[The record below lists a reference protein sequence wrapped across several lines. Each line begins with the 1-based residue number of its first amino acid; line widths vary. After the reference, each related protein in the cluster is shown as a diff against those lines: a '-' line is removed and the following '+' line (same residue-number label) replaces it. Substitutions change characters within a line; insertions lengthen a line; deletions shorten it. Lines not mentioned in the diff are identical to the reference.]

1 MRRPDPRAWAPPDEE
16 LSMTFQHL
24 FAPFPLGH
32 VTLRNRIVSTPHATR
47 FGKDG
52 YITERYIRYHAE
64 KARGGAG
71 LLQCFGSSSVHPS
84 SPVMDWNGIKNW
96 DDSSLPTFEAFA
108 RAIHA
113 EGAHVMAQITH
124 RGRRGFSGPGERAL
138 VSPSDVPE
146 TENREIPH
154 ALDRAEIAEIVEA
167 YAAAARRLQRAGFD
181 GADLSAFARHLIDQ
195 FWVPSVNRR
204 TDEYG
209 GSLENRLRFSVE
221 VIGAIRAA
229 VGRAFI
235 VGMRVS
241 GDELIPDGL
250 HLEDVVEIV
259 RALDALGQ
267 LDYFTV
273 SGSTGETPRYHQK
286 LMPFADAAPGV
297 YASLAA
303 RIKREVRTPVIYA
316 GRVVDPRH
324 AERLLAEGACDLV
337 AMTRALMADPWMPR
351 KAAEGRLDD
360 IRMCVGMQEGCLGR
374 SSRGLTLSCS
384 QNPVTGR
391 EAELAEIVPAAA
403 PRRVVVAGGG
413 PAGLEA
419 ARVAAQRGHDVILYE
434 RTAALGGQV
443 LVAARAPLRPGY
455 GESVHWL
462 VRQLGRTS
470 ATVRLGTE
478 ATVERVLADRPDA
491 VVVAT
496 GAVPRRPDVPGV
508 DLPGVV
514 TVEDIL
520 SGTAV
525 AGTRV
530 VIVDGTGRIQAGLA
544 ADFLAVQGRA
554 VSVLTAY
561 HTVCDN
567 TEGSTKEPL
576 FERLYQRDV
585 AMIVDTALVG
595 IEADGAGRLRVRAA
609 NEYSGRPLA
618 LDGVDTV
625 VLAYGA
631 RAVDGLFGGLKGRV
645 PEVVLVGD
653 AMAPRL
659 LHDALLEGTR
669 AARQL

>member
-1 MRRPDPRAWAPPDEE
+1 MA
-16 LSMTFQHL
+16 MTLQHL
-24 FAPFPLGH
+24 FTPFRLGA

-52 YITERYIRYHAE
+52 YITERYIRYHQE

-71 LLQCFGSSSVHPS
+71 LVQCFGSSSVHPS
-84 SPVMDWNGIKNW
+84 SPVLDWNGIKNW

-113 EGAHVMAQITH
+113 EGASVMSQITH
-124 RGRRGFSGPGERAL
+124 RGRRGFSGPGERPL
-138 VSPSDVPE
+138 VSASDVPE

-154 ALDRAEIAEIVEA
+154 ALDRSEIAEIVQA

-181 GADLSAFARHLIDQ
+181 GADLCAFARHLIDQ

-209 GSLENRLRFSVE
+209 GSLENRLRFAVE

-229 VGRAFI
+229 VGRDF
-235 VGMRVS
+235 VLGLRVS

-259 RALDALGQ
+259 RALDGLGQ

-286 LMPFADAAPGV
+286 LMPFADAAPGL
-297 YASLAA
+297 YASFAA
-303 RIKREVRTPVIYA
+303 RIKREVRAAVIYA

-360 IRMCVGMQEGCLGR
+360 VRMCVGMQEGCLGR

-391 EAELAEIVPAAA
+391 EAELAELVPAAV
-403 PRRVVVAGGG
+403 PRRVVVIGGG

-419 ARVAAQRGHDVILYE
+419 ARIAALRGHEVILYE
-434 RTAALGGQV
+434 RAAALGGQV
-443 LVAARAPLRPGY
+443 LIAARAPLRPGY
-455 GESVHWL
+455 GESVQWL
-462 VRQLGRTS
+462 VRQLRKTR

-496 GAVPRRPDVPGV
+496 GAMPRRPDVPGA

-514 TVEDIL
+514 TVEDVL

-525 AGTRV
+525 AGPQV
-530 VIVDGTGRIQAGLA
+530 VVVDGTGRVQAGLA

-554 VSVLTAY
+554 VTIMTAY

-585 AMIVDTALVG
+585 KMLVDTALAG
-595 IEADGAGRLRVRAA
+595 IEPDGAGRLRVRAV
-609 NEYSGRPLA
+609 NEYSDRPLA

-631 RAVDGLFGGLKGRV
+631 RAVDGLYAALKDRV
-645 PEVVLVGD
+645 PEVALVGD
-653 AMAPRL
+653 ALAPRL

-669 AARQL
+669 AARRL

>member
-1 MRRPDPRAWAPPDEE
+1 
-16 LSMTFQHL
+16 MTFEHL
-24 FAPFPLGH
+24 FTPFRLGH

-52 YITERYIRYHAE
+52 YVTERYIRYHAE

-71 LLQCFGSSSVHPS
+71 LVQCFGSMSVHPS
-84 SPVMDWNGIKNW
+84 SPVLDWNGIKNW
-96 DDSSLPTFEAFA
+96 DDSSLPAFEAFA

-124 RGRRGFSGPGERAL
+124 RGRRGWSGPGEQAL
-138 VSPSDVPE
+138 VAPSDVPE
-146 TENREIPH
+146 RENREIPH
-154 ALDRAEIAEIVEA
+154 ALDRAAIAEIVQA
-167 YAAAARRLQRAGFD
+167 FAAGALRLKRAGFD
-181 GADLSAFARHLIDQ
+181 GADLCAFARHLIDQ
-195 FWVPSVNRR
+195 FWVPAVNRR

-209 GSLENRLRFSVE
+209 GSFENRLRFAVE
-221 VIGAIRAA
+221 VIGAVRAA
-229 VGRAFI
+229 VGRDFI
-235 VGMRVS
+235 LGMRVS

-250 HLEDVVEIV
+250 HLENVVEIV
-259 RALDALGQ
+259 RALDELGQ

-273 SGSTGETPRYHQK
+273 SGSTGETPRFHQK
-286 LMPFADAAPGV
+286 LMPFADAPQGV
-297 YASLAA
+297 YAPLAA
-303 RIKREVRTPVIYA
+303 RIRKEVRIPIIYA

-324 AERLLAEGACDLV
+324 AEQLIAEGACDLV

-374 SSRGLTLSCS
+374 SNRGLTLSCS

-391 EAELAEIVPAAA
+391 EGELGELVPAAT
-403 PRRVVVAGGG
+403 PRRVVVVGGG

-419 ARVAAQRGHDVILYE
+419 ARIAALRGHDVILYE

-462 VRQLGRTS
+462 VRQLRKTA
-470 ATVRLGTE
+470 ATVRLLTE
-478 ATVERVLADRPDA
+478 ATAERILADRPDA

-508 DLPGVV
+508 SLPGVV

-520 SGTAV
+520 SGAAV
-525 AGTRV
+525 AGPRV
-530 VIVDGTGRIQAGLA
+530 VVVDGTGRIQAGLA
-544 ADFLAVQGRA
+544 ADYLAIQGRA
-554 VSVLTAY
+554 VSILTPH

-576 FERLYQRDV
+576 LERLYQRDV
-585 AMIVDTALVG
+585 AMIVDTALVA
-595 IEADGAGRLRVRAA
+595 IEADGTGRLRVRAA
-609 NEYSGRPLA
+609 NEYSDRELA

-631 RAVDGLFGGLKGRV
+631 RAVDGLYSELKDRV
-645 PEVVLVGD
+645 SEVVLVGD

-669 AARQL
+669 AARRL

>member
-1 MRRPDPRAWAPPDEE
+1 
-16 LSMTFQHL
+16 MTFQHL
-24 FAPFPLGH
+24 FTPLRLGH

-52 YITERYIRYHAE
+52 YVTERYIRYHRE

-71 LLQCFGSSSVHPS
+71 LVQCFGSMSIHPS
-84 SPVMDWNGIKNW
+84 SPVLDWNGIKNW
-96 DDSSLPTFEAFA
+96 DDSSVPSLEAFA

-124 RGRRGFSGPGERAL
+124 RGRRGWSGPGEQAL
-138 VSPSDVPE
+138 VAPSDVPE
-146 TENREIPH
+146 RENREIPH
-154 ALDRAEIAEIVEA
+154 TLDRAAIVDIVRA
-167 YAAAARRLQRAGFD
+167 FAAGALRLKRAGFD
-181 GADLSAFARHLIDQ
+181 GADLCAYARHLIDQ

-209 GSLENRLRFSVE
+209 GSFENRLRFAVE

-229 VGRAFI
+229 VGREFI
-235 VGMRVS
+235 LGMRVS

-273 SGSTGETPRYHQK
+273 SGSTGETPRFHQK
-286 LMPFADAAPGV
+286 LMPFADAPQGV
-297 YASLAA
+297 YAPLAA
-303 RIKREVRTPVIYA
+303 RIRQEVRVPVIYA

-324 AERLLAEGACDLV
+324 AERLLADGACDLV

-374 SSRGLTLSCS
+374 SNRGLTLSCA

-391 EAELAEIVPAAA
+391 EGELGELVPASTR
-403 PRRVVVAGGG
+403 RRVVVAGGG

-419 ARVAAQRGHDVILYE
+419 ARIAALRGHDVILYE

-455 GESVHWL
+455 GEAVHWL
-462 VRQLGRTS
+462 ARQLRKTT
-470 ATVRLGTE
+470 ATVRLLTE
-478 ATVERVLADRPDA
+478 ATVERILADRPDA

-496 GAVPRRPDVPGV
+496 GAVPRRAEVPGA

-514 TVEDIL
+514 TVEDVL
-520 SGTAV
+520 SGAAV
-525 AGTRV
+525 AGPRV
-530 VIVDGTGRIQAGLA
+530 VVVDATGRIQAGLA
-544 ADFLAVQGRA
+544 ADCLAIEGRA
-554 VSVLTAY
+554 VSILTPH

-576 FERLYQRDV
+576 LERLYQRDV
-585 AMIVDTALVG
+585 AMIVDTALVA
-595 IEADGAGRLRVRAA
+595 IEADGAGRLRMRAA
-609 NEYSGRPLA
+609 NEYSGRELT

-631 RAVDGLFGGLKGRV
+631 RAVDGLYSALQGRV

-669 AARQL
+669 AARRL

>member
-1 MRRPDPRAWAPPDEE
+1 
-16 LSMTFQHL
+16 MTFQRL
-24 FAPFPLGH
+24 FTPFRLGH

-52 YITERYIRYHAE
+52 YVTERYIRYHTE

-71 LLQCFGSSSVHPS
+71 LVQCFGSSSVHPS

-96 DDSSLPTFEAFA
+96 DDSSLPTLEAFA

-113 EGAHVMAQITH
+113 EGAHVMAQTTH
-124 RGRRGFSGPGERAL
+124 RGRRGFSGPGERPL
-138 VSPSDVPE
+138 VAPSDVPE

-154 ALDRAEIAEIVEA
+154 ALDRSEIAEIVQA
-167 YAAAARRLQRAGFD
+167 YAAAALRLKRAGFD
-181 GADLSAFARHLIDQ
+181 GADLCAYARHLIDQ

-209 GSLENRLRFSVE
+209 GSLENRLRFAVE
-221 VIGAIRAA
+221 VVGAIRAA
-229 VGRAFI
+229 VGRDF
-235 VGMRVS
+235 VLGMRVS

-250 HLEDVVEIV
+250 HLDDVVEII

-267 LDYFTV
+267 VDYFTV
-273 SGSTGETPRYHQK
+273 SGSTGETSRFHQK
-286 LMPFADAAPGV
+286 LMPFADAPPGV

-303 RIKREVRTPVIYA
+303 RIKQEVRAAVIYA

-360 IRMCVGMQEGCLGR
+360 IRFCVGMQEGCLGR

-391 EAELAEIVPAAA
+391 EAELAELVPAAA
-403 PRRVVVAGGG
+403 ARRVVVVGGG

-419 ARVAAQRGHDVILYE
+419 ARVAALRGHEVILYE

-443 LVAARAPLRPGY
+443 LLAARAPLRPGY
-455 GESVHWL
+455 GESVQWL
-462 VRQLGRTS
+462 VHQLRKTS

-496 GAVPRRPDVPGV
+496 GAVPRRPGVPGA

-514 TVEDIL
+514 TVEDVL
-520 SGTAV
+520 SGAAV
-525 AGTRV
+525 GPRAV
-530 VIVDGTGRIQAGLA
+530 VVDGTGRIQAGLA
-544 ADFLAVQGRA
+544 ADFLAGQGRA
-554 VSVLTAY
+554 VSVLTPY

-595 IEADGAGRLRVRAA
+595 IETDGAGRLRVRGA
-609 NEYSGRPLA
+609 NEYSGRSLA

-631 RAVDGLFGGLKGRV
+631 RAVDGLYAALRGRG

-669 AARQL
+669 AARRL

>member
-1 MRRPDPRAWAPPDEE
+1 
-16 LSMTFQHL
+16 MTFQHL
-24 FAPFPLGH
+24 FTPLRLGH

-52 YITERYIRYHAE
+52 YVTERYIRYHRE
-64 KARGGAG
+64 KSRGGAG
-71 LLQCFGSSSVHPS
+71 LVQCFGSMSIHPS
-84 SPVMDWNGIKNW
+84 SPVLDWNGIKNW
-96 DDSSLPTFEAFA
+96 DDSSVPSFEAFA

-124 RGRRGFSGPGERAL
+124 RGRRGWSGPGEQAL
-138 VSPSDVPE
+138 VAPSDVPE
-146 TENREIPH
+146 RENREIPH
-154 ALDRAEIAEIVEA
+154 TLDRAAIVDIVRA
-167 YAAAARRLQRAGFD
+167 FAAGALRLKRAGFD
-181 GADLSAFARHLIDQ
+181 GADLCAYARHLIDQ

-209 GSLENRLRFSVE
+209 GSFENRLRFAVE

-229 VGRAFI
+229 VGREFI
-235 VGMRVS
+235 LGMRVS

-273 SGSTGETPRYHQK
+273 SGSTGETPRFHQK
-286 LMPFADAAPGV
+286 LMPFADAPQGV
-297 YASLAA
+297 YAPLAA
-303 RIKREVRTPVIYA
+303 RIRQEVRVPVIYA

-324 AERLLAEGACDLV
+324 AERLLADGACDLV

-374 SSRGLTLSCS
+374 SNRGLTLSCS

-391 EAELAEIVPAAA
+391 EGELGELAPASTR
-403 PRRVVVAGGG
+403 RRVVVAGGG

-419 ARVAAQRGHDVILYE
+419 ARIAALRGHDVILYE

-455 GESVHWL
+455 GEAVHWL
-462 VRQLGRTS
+462 ARQLRKTT
-470 ATVRLGTE
+470 ATVRLLTE
-478 ATVERVLADRPDA
+478 ATVERILADRPDA
-491 VVVAT
+491 VIVAT
-496 GAVPRRPDVPGV
+496 GAVPRRAEVPGA
-508 DLPGVV
+508 DRPGVV
-514 TVEDIL
+514 TVEDVL
-520 SGTAV
+520 SGAAV
-525 AGTRV
+525 AGPRV
-530 VIVDGTGRIQAGLA
+530 VVVDGTGRVQAGLA
-544 ADFLAVQGRA
+544 ADYLAIEGRA
-554 VSVLTAY
+554 VSILTPH

-576 FERLYQRDV
+576 LERLYQRDV
-585 AMIVDTALVG
+585 AMIVDTALVA
-595 IEADGAGRLRVRAA
+595 IEADGAGRLRMRAA
-609 NEYSGRPLA
+609 NEYSGRELT

-631 RAVDGLFGGLKGRV
+631 RAVDGLYAALQGRV

-669 AARQL
+669 AARRL

>member
-1 MRRPDPRAWAPPDEE
+1 
-16 LSMTFQHL
+16 MTFQHL
-24 FAPFPLGH
+24 FTPFRLGH

-52 YITERYIRYHAE
+52 YVTERYARYHAE

-71 LLQCFGSSSVHPS
+71 LVQCFGSMSVHPS
-84 SPVMDWNGIKNW
+84 SPVLDWNGIKNW
-96 DDSSLPTFEAFA
+96 DDSSLPSLEAFA
-108 RAIHA
+108 RTIHA

-138 VSPSDVPE
+138 VAPSDIPE
-146 TENREIPH
+146 AENREIPH
-154 ALDRAEIAEIVEA
+154 ALDRSEIAEIVQA
-167 YAAAARRLQRAGFD
+167 YAAAALRLQRAGFD
-181 GADLSAFARHLIDQ
+181 GADLCAYARHLIDQ
-195 FWVPSVNRR
+195 FWVPAVNRR

-209 GSLENRLRFSVE
+209 GSLENRVRFAVE

-229 VGRAFI
+229 VGRDF
-235 VGMRVS
+235 VLGMRVS

-250 HLEDVVEIV
+250 HLEDVVAIV

-273 SGSTGETPRYHQK
+273 SGSTGETPRFHQK
-286 LMPFADAAPGV
+286 LMPFADAPPGV

-303 RIKREVRTPVIYA
+303 RIRTEVRAPVIYA

-324 AERLLAEGACDLV
+324 ADRLLAEGACDLV

-374 SSRGLTLSCS
+374 SNRGLTLSCS

-391 EAELAEIVPAAA
+391 EGELGEIVPAAA
-403 PRRVVVAGGG
+403 PRRVVVVGGG

-419 ARVAAQRGHDVILYE
+419 ARVAALRGHQVILYE
-434 RTAALGGQV
+434 RTEALGGQV

-462 VRQLGRTS
+462 VRQLRKTT
-470 ATVRLGTE
+470 ATVRLQTE
-478 ATVERVLADRPDA
+478 ATAERVLADRPDA

-496 GAVPRRPDVPGV
+496 GAVPRRPDVPGA

-514 TVEDIL
+514 TVEDVL
-520 SGTAV
+520 SGSATA
-525 AGTRV
+525 GPRV
-530 VIVDGTGRIQAGLA
+530 VVVDGTGRVQAGLA
-544 ADFLAVQGRA
+544 ADFLAIEGRA
-554 VSVLTAY
+554 VTILTPH

-576 FERLYQRDV
+576 LERLYRRDV
-585 AMIVDTALVG
+585 GMIVDTRLVA
-595 IEADGAGRLRVRAA
+595 IEADGAGRLRVRGA
-609 NEYSGRPLA
+609 NEYSDRPLT

-625 VLAYGA
+625 VLACGA
-631 RAVDGLFGGLKGRV
+631 RAVDGLF
-645 PEVVLVGD
+645 
-653 AMAPRL
+653 A
-659 LHDALLEGTR
+659 AL
-669 AARQL
+669 

>member
-1 MRRPDPRAWAPPDEE
+1 
-16 LSMTFQHL
+16 MTFRHL
-24 FAPFPLGH
+24 FTPFRLGH

-47 FGKDG
+47 FGRDG
-52 YITERYIRYHAE
+52 YVTERYTRYHVE

-71 LLQCFGSSSVHPS
+71 LVQCFGSSSVHPS
-84 SPVMDWNGIKNW
+84 SPVLDWNGIKNW

-124 RGRRGFSGPGERAL
+124 RGRRGFSGHGERAL
-138 VSPSDVPE
+138 VAPSDVPE
-146 TENREIPH
+146 VENREIPH
-154 ALDRAEIAEIVEA
+154 ALDRGEIAEIVQA

-181 GADLSAFARHLIDQ
+181 GADLCAYARHLIDQ

-209 GSLENRLRFSVE
+209 GSLENRLRFAVE
-221 VIGAIRAA
+221 VIGAVRAA
-229 VGRAFI
+229 VGRAF
-235 VGMRVS
+235 VLGLRVS

-250 HLEDVVEIV
+250 HLDEVVAIV

-273 SGSTGETPRYHQK
+273 SGSTGETPRFHQK
-286 LMPFADAAPGV
+286 LMPFADAPPGV
-297 YASLAA
+297 YAPLAA
-303 RIKREVRTPVIYA
+303 RIKQEVRAPVIYA

-324 AERLLAEGACDLV
+324 AERLLADGACDLV

-360 IRMCVGMQEGCLGR
+360 VRMCVGMQEGCLGR

-391 EAELAEIVPAAA
+391 EGELAELVPAAA
-403 PRRVVVAGGG
+403 PRRVVVVGGG

-419 ARVAAQRGHDVILYE
+419 ARVAALRGHEVVLYE
-434 RTAALGGQV
+434 RTSALGGQV
-443 LVAARAPLRPGY
+443 LIAARAPLRPGY
-455 GESVHWL
+455 GEAVHWL
-462 VRQLGRTS
+462 VRQLRKTP
-470 ATVRLGTE
+470 ATVRLGVE
-478 ATVERVLADRPDA
+478 ATAERVLADRPDA

-496 GAVPRRPDVPGV
+496 GAVPRRPAVPGAN
-508 DLPGVV
+508 LPGVV
-514 TVEDIL
+514 TVEDVL
-520 SGTAV
+520 SGAAV
-525 AGTRV
+525 AGPRALV
-530 VIVDGTGRIQAGLA
+530 VDGTGRIQAGLA
-544 ADFLAVQGRA
+544 ADFLAAQGRS
-554 VSVLTAY
+554 VTVLTAY

-576 FERLYQRDV
+576 YERLYQRDV
-585 AMIVDTALVG
+585 TMIVDASLVG
-595 IEADGAGRLRVRAA
+595 IEADGAGRLRALA
-609 NEYSGRPLA
+609 QNEYSGRAVGLEP
-618 LDGVDTV
+618 VDTV
-625 VLAYGA
+625 VLAYGG
-631 RAVDGLFGGLKGRV
+631 RAVDGLAQALRGRV
-645 PEVVLVGD
+645 ADVLLVGD

-669 AARQL
+669 AARRL